1 MAVATPAQGIAE
13 KVSAMIEEQEL
24 TCDDVL
30 GYLRQMMEIRAL
42 ENQIAEFLGKAVLKG
57 ASHLYAGEEAVA
69 VGAVGALVTT
79 IWSPAHTAAT
89 VTRTRMAINSPRHL
103 RLSRNTTTR

>member
-24 TCDDVL
+24 TRDEVL

-57 ASHLYAGEEAVA
+57 RL
-69 VGAVGALVTT
+69 ALVCRRRGRCR
-79 IWSPAHTAAT
+79 WRRWRAE
-89 VTRTRMAINSPRHL
+89 R
-103 RLSRNTTTR
+103 